1 VSFFAIFQFTTG
13 LGIPV
18 PWDIERRVTGFFN
31 YPNALGLFVAPVT
44 SFAIVLATI
53 KRGREQIFWAITA
66 ILGFIAILLAQTEAA
81 LVAIPTGL
89 LLAFLFSD
97 AARSRKLALTG
108 VATAILVFALVLPIT
123 QSKLLLQDYS
133 GEVRRA
139 QWKESI
145 QFVTDN
151 PAFGA
156 GLNGYATAISPYH
169 DPTLYEI
176 FQYPHNIILNIWTEL
191 GLLGIFV
198 FFWLVVL
205 TIKEMRRPNPSPIKL
220 AAFAALAT
228 MTIHG
233 LVDVPYFKN
242 DLSAMT
248 WIFIAILATRFDKET
263 STR

>member
-1 VSFFAIFQFTTG
+1 L
-13 LGIPV
+13 LG
-18 PWDIERRVTGFFN
+18 
-31 YPNALGLFVAPVT
+31 FVAV
-44 SFAIVLATI
+44 
-53 KRGREQIFWAITA
+53 
-66 ILGFIAILLAQTEAA
+66 LLAQTEAA
-81 LVAIPTGL
+81 LVAIPSGL
-89 LLAFLFSD
+89 LLAFYFSD
-97 AARSRKLALTG
+97 AKRSRKLAMTG
-108 VATAILVFALVLPIT
+108 IAVAVLAFALVLPVT

-145 QFVTDN
+145 QFITDN

-198 FFWLVVL
+198 FFWLVIL
-205 TIKEMRRPNPSPIKL
+205 TVREMRRPNPNPIKL

-242 DLSAMT
+242 DLSVMT
-248 WIFIAILATRFDKET
+248 WILIAILATPFDKAP
-263 STR
+263 SSR